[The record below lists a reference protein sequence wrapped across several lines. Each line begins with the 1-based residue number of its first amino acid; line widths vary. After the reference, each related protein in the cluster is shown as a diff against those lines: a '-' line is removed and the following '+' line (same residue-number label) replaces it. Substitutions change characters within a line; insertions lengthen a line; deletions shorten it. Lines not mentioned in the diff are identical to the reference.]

1 LDNQVP
7 KIVTEETNV
16 MDADENSKSNQPSN
30 DIEMEE
36 DGKPFSSTK
45 SPQKEIDKFDT
56 NLSKSFFVSSF
67 PENFPL
73 NWNQSSANNYVKPN
87 TGDMDAV
94 DASLFSENERQLALC
109 LKLFSREFFIA
120 TGQYKLQVSEE
131 YQELIRVM
139 VWHNRSRIK
148 QGLTTFSPEELELFL
163 NKEMSQ
169 DFADLDIAIDDFLAD
184 LIKIRHSEQKSFD
197 VYNELVKNNKKKVLS
212 PTKNIIE
219 STERQSAA
227 QSSITDIKVSSLLT
241 DTTSTNSDNTSTAPT
256 KNLLK
261 KFLDVADNP
270 QNKSITDRPVILK
283 NQEQ

>member
-1 LDNQVP
+1 MPQISQKELAPTPSPILSNDEISEAEQEIIAAINAINSSKKFVSLLDNQVP

-45 SPQKEIDKFDT
+45 SPQKEIDKYDT

-94 DASLFSENERQLALC
+94 DASLFSENERRLALC

-120 TGQYKLQVSEE
+120 TGQSKLQVSEE

-139 VWHNRSRIK
+139 VWRNRSRIK
-148 QGLTTFSPEELELFL
+148 QGLKTFSPDELELFL
-163 NKEMSQ
+163 NEEMSQ

-197 VYNELVKNNKKKVLS
+197 VYNELVKNKKKVLS

-227 QSSITDIKVSSLLT
+227 QSSITDIKASSNV
-241 DTTSTNSDNTSTAPT
+241 D
-256 KNLLK
+256 
-261 KFLDVADNP
+261 
-270 QNKSITDRPVILK
+270 
-283 NQEQ
+283 